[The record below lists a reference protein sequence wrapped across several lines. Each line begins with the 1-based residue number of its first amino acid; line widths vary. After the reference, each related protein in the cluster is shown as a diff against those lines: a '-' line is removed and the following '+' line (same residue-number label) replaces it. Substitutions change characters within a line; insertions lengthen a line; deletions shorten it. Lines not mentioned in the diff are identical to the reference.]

1 MKLFLLLLLASIPMF
16 SQNIYY
22 PLSAGREWKYQ
33 NYGLYGEVGSI
44 TLKSVISYYKGYDAN
59 KVKITINYNTNN
71 AWTSYDLIKENNKQ
85 IVVVA
90 RTPYEPVEE
99 ENPNGDIHIDSN
111 LHISGSLP
119 HPKISHEIFYPENEI
134 LLDSNMTINYKWLV
148 KDTEIHR
155 VTREVIDTLTVTVKA
170 GTFNNVLKIK
180 MIDSLKHRSEI
191 NIHYEYYAPNVGL
204 IKEEFSSSH
213 FGFRISLSCE
223 LLSYCNTKVEMSVID
238 QS

>member
-33 NYGLYGEVGSI
+33 MYGIYGDTAQVETKSLISYEKKYDAYRIKHLIHYGKKDPWSSFEFIKEVG
-44 TLKSVISYYKGYDAN
+44 T
-59 KVKITINYNTNN
+59 
-71 AWTSYDLIKENNKQ
+71 Q
-85 IVVVA
+85 IIFLA
-90 RTPYEPVEE
+90 RTPNSPEYPEYRSF
-99 ENPNGDIHIDSN
+99 NDYIHIDPNFNMNSK
-111 LHISGSLP
+111 SLP
-119 HPKISHEIFYPENEI
+119 PIKVNPDIYIPENEI

-148 KDTEIHR
+148 KDTELHR
-155 VTREVIDTLTVTVKA
+155 ITREVIDILTVTVKA

-180 MIDSLKHRSEI
+180 MIDSNKHRSEI

-223 LLSYCNTKVEMSVID
+223 LLSYSN
-238 QS
+238 